1 MASRPH
7 ACRGGLQQTHHAPVA
22 GAGLGIKLLPRDI
35 PSAQGRRRRCR
46 LALDA
51 GEPICRHLIR
61 DPLMRQPLGPCLVD
75 FQGKPCAGGGHPQPS
90 ARRWR
95 VLRLGVPRA
104 KPQLLYAPIW
114 LDQPGML
121 GGVVGPTSGQVV
133 LPKCAGAMTHITSSA
148 FLIQQANRLRSLGQQ
163 QCVRWPHLGLAPRIG
178 QQPLGVSGRQTHPTS
193 GRQSAHHALHAQP
206 GVGTNSPLSAQ
217 PLQLAQPSPLLTHL
231 LSPLLGRGPDQ
242 AQGVSAIH
250 CGLVE
255 QPFAQG
261 ERLRALNQILR
272 N

>member
-1 MASRPH
+1 MAGRPH
-7 ACRGGLQQTHHAPVA
+7 ACRGSLQQTHHAPVA

-51 GEPICRHLIR
+51 GEPICRYLIR

-104 KPQLLYAPIW
+104 KPQGLYAPIR
-114 LDQPGML
+114 LYQPCTL
-121 GGVVGPTSGQVV
+121 CGVVGPASGQVV
-133 LPKCAGAMTHITSSA
+133 LSQCTGAMTHITSSA
-148 FLIQQANRLRSLGQQ
+148 FLIQQTNAVRSLGQE
-163 QCVRWPHLGLAPRIG
+163 QCVRRPHLGLAPRIG
-178 QQPLGVSGRQTHPTS
+178 QQPLGVSGRQTHPSS
-193 GRQSAHHALHAQP
+193 GGQGSHHALHAQP
-206 GVGTNSPLSAQ
+206 RAGTDATFGAQALQMAQ
-217 PLQLAQPSPLLTHL
+217 PRPLLTHL

-242 AQGVSAIH
+242 TQGVSAIH
-250 CGLVE
+250 RGLVE

-261 ERLRALNQILR
+261 ERLRAWNQTLR